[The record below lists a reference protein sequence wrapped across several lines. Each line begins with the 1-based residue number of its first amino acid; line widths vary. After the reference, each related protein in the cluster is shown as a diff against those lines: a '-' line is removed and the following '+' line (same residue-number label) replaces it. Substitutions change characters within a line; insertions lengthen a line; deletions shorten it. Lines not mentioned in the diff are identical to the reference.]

1 MQAKEAKIRT
11 EIGIELFGRC
21 DMFSKLIHEAC
32 YYVFRRTSV
41 SANDGKWHPICVTWE
56 NTAGSWRLYKDGK
69 VEASGRGLETG
80 DFET

>member
-21 DMFSKLIHEAC
+21 DMFLKTYSWIIC

-41 SANDGKWHPICVTWE
+41 SANDGKCMASYVCYMGEYRWI
-56 NTAGSWRLYKDGK
+56 L
-69 VEASGRGLETG
+69 EAV
-80 DFET
+80 